1 MVNSHGIR
9 WFVESIAPIK
19 GLFFSICYV
28 HPRCNIKYNIMSNQL
43 KKLELV
49 NEMLTL
55 SNRYGLTAEVV
66 LTAINLAKDNPEAS
80 VAAIMLQAVDTWDC
94 FPEIETCDDLPF

>member
-1 MVNSHGIR
+1 MLCIN
-9 WFVESIAPIK
+9 
-19 GLFFSICYV
+19 
-28 HPRCNIKYNIMSNQL
+28 PRGNIKYNIMSNQL

-66 LTAINLAKDNPEAS
+66 LTAINLAKDHPEAS
-80 VAAIMLQAVDTWDC
+80 VASIMLRAVDEWDC
-94 FPEIETCDDLPF
+94 FPEIEVCDDLPF